1 MTLITKR
8 PSREA
13 TRDRLVEDVR
23 EGGKRH
29 RINVDVEDALYKQL
43 KIRAVEEGRTV
54 ADITRDLWAKYLSK

>member
-1 MTLITKR
+1 MTLTTKR

-23 EGGKRH
+23 GGGKRH

-43 KIRAVEEGRTV
+43 KIRAVEEGRTL
-54 ADITRDLWAKYLSK
+54 ADITRDLWSKYLSK

>member
-1 MTLITKR
+1 MTLTTKR

-13 TRDRLVEDVR
+13 TRDRLVADVR

-43 KIRAVEEGRTV
+43 KIRAVEEGRTL
-54 ADITRDLWAKYLSK
+54 ADITRDLWSKYLSK

>member
-1 MTLITKR
+1 MTLTTKR

-29 RINVDVEDALYKQL
+29 RINIDVEDALYKQL

-54 ADITRDLWAKYLSK
+54 ADITRNLWSKYLSK